1 VSVQTEIRIGSEFV
15 GYRIDELIGRGGMGV
30 VYRAYDLRLK
40 RTVALKLMAPE
51 LALDQRFRERFSREA
66 ELAMSLEHP
75 NVVPIH
81 DAGDI
86 DGRIYLAMRHVE
98 GVDLRAL
105 LQREGRLDPVRAL
118 AICGQVANALDAAHA
133 KGLVHRDVKP
143 SNVLLD
149 ASEHVYLADFGLTR
163 RLDEQGPAGE
173 DRSVGT
179 PAYLAP
185 EQIEGGSIDGRTDV
199 YALGCLLYEC
209 LTGETPFS
217 RGSRLAVAWAHLEE
231 EPPRASSRRPEL
243 REAIDPVIHRA
254 MAKEPEDR
262 YTTCAAL
269 IGAAEEALG
278 FRRSPPLHRRKAL
291 LLVVTVLVAAFVAAA
306 VAAVLTTGGHA
317 KAAAP
322 LFARKNTVA
331 RIDPATNRVS
341 AVVDVGSVPTVV
353 AAGGHSVWVFNQS
366 DWTISEIDARTN
378 RVRKTTA
385 VPPRTVNVSRFAG
398 PVLAAG
404 ASGAWFVDGALGLA
418 GGRPFLTA
426 VLSGGRG
433 KREYRLDVTPTGVA
447 VGQGAV
453 WVVGRGADDYQVLR
467 IDGSTG
473 RIEARTRFPV
483 SKPIDSIGVGYGAVW
498 VVGSADATLYRI
510 DALTAKRDE
519 QVVLGTARASRPEF
533 LPRGHDIWVRL
544 AGIPGANIRVD
555 PSTVTVVSRDPCC
568 SPESGEDRG
577 DLGALWWYTWQTGS
591 LFRQEGWN
599 RPIRTIH
606 VTRTQVDADGPC
618 LTSIAIGSGSLWLT
632 AAPSPDGGLTCPPG

>member
-1 VSVQTEIRIGSEFV
+1 
-15 GYRIDELIGRGGMGV
+15 MGV

-40 RTVALKLMAPE
+40 RTVALKLVAPE

-105 LQREGRLDPVRAL
+105 LQAEGALDPARAL
-118 AICGQVANALDAAHA
+118 AICGPVANALDAAHA

-173 DRSVGT
+173 GRSVGT

-199 YALGCLLYEC
+199 YSLGCLLYEC
-209 LTGETPFS
+209 LTGETPFP
-217 RGSRLAVAWAHLEE
+217 RGSRLAMAWAHLEE
-231 EPPRASSRRPEL
+231 EPPRASKRRPEL
-243 REAIDPVIHRA
+243 REAIDPVIRKA

-269 IGAAEEALG
+269 IDAAEEALG
-278 FRRSPPLHRRKAL
+278 FRRSLPLHRRKPL
-291 LLVVTVLVAAFVAAA
+291 LLVAAVLGAAVAAAA

-322 LFARKNTVA
+322 LFARYNSVA
-331 RIDPATNRVS
+331 RIDPATNKVS
-341 AVVDVGSVPTVV
+341 AVVGVGAAPTVA
-353 AAGGHSVWVFNQS
+353 AAGGHSVWVFNQN

-385 VPPRTVNVSRFAG
+385 APRSPINVSRFAG
-398 PVLAAG
+398 PVLAAD
-404 ASGAWFVDGALGLA
+404 ASGAWFVDGVLGLA
-418 GGRPFLTA
+418 GARPFLTM

-447 VGQGAV
+447 VGEGAV

-473 RIEARTRFPV
+473 RIEARTRFPA
-483 SKPIDSIGVGYGAVW
+483 SKPINSIGVGYGAVW
-498 VVGSADATLYRI
+498 VVGAANATLYRI
-510 DALTAKRDE
+510 DARTAKRDG
-519 QVVLGTARASRPEF
+519 QVVLGTSRASRPEIM
-533 LPRGHDIWVRL
+533 PRGHDIWVRL
-544 AGIPGANIRVD
+544 AGDPGTNTRID
-555 PSTVTVVSRDPCC
+555 PSTLTVVMRDPCC
-568 SPESGEDRG
+568 SPEWGEDRG

-591 LFRQEGWN
+591 LRRQEDFN
-599 RPIRTIH
+599 APIRTIQ
-606 VTRTQVDADGPC
+606 VTKTQPDANGPC